1 MLVPFSEY
9 PYKNHEYMTNLNFN
23 SPIALTKAI
32 LPHMLK
38 NKSGKVTF
46 VILRINS

>member
-1 MLVPFSEY
+1 MRVAFVDY

-23 SPIALTKAI
+23 SPIALTKAV

-38 NKSGKVTF
+38 NKSGKLGIVR
-46 VILRINS
+46 VRVNC